1 MNQLIWT
8 ICLVASIL
16 VLAATASGGYVM
28 QKKSDSSGW
37 ISTFQAVLAGIFLA
51 VWIAVVP
58 VLVTMFQ
65 DTSVWQLYA
74 LFLSIIQTLQI
85 FTINVGA
92 DFILDTIGQA
102 PEAVSTIYSCYMT
115 LLFVSAPVLT
125 VSSVAL
131 MFSNVATRLKYLLQY
146 RRDVF
151 VFSALNEKSL
161 LLAQSIRQNH
171 KDALILFTGIHK
183 DEEASADEMHKAC
196 QGISALLFEQEITAV
211 NYSRHSGKARLTF
224 LVLGENENENVLTAL
239 KLVQQFQNRSQTDLF
254 VLSSGVEGELL
265 LSHAGNERMRV
276 RRINEVRSLVY
287 RFLYD
292 EGVRL
297 FEQAVPGQDGTKKI
311 TAAIVGLGPYG
322 TEMLKALTWFCQM
335 TGYSVELHAFDQ
347 DPAAEDKFAALCPEL
362 MSTMLNGVHIPGE
375 GEYTIQIHAGM
386 EVSTRSFAEAYMAIP
401 AVSFVFVALG
411 DDKEN
416 IVQAA
421 NIRMLSERS
430 GSKPII
436 KTILH
441 NAEEREALSSVTNYR
456 GQPYAIESINGFAAA
471 NFEEL
476 MLGSDLEKIALERHL
491 KWGKEDEFWN
501 YEYNYRSSMA
511 SAIHSKVRIL
521 CGVPGA
527 DKPED
532 QRTIAER
539 DGIEVLEHRRWNT
552 YMRSEGYVYSGSP
565 DRASRNDLG
574 KMHHDLIPFELLSEE
589 DKRKDK

>member
-1 MNQLIWT
+1 MIWT

-16 VLAATASGGYVM
+16 VLAATVVGGCVMRKKADGSGR
-28 QKKSDSSGW
+28 
-37 ISTFQAVLAGIFLA
+37 ISPFQAVLAGVFLA

-58 VLVTMFQ
+58 VLVTMFR
-65 DTSVWQLYA
+65 DTSVWQLYT

-102 PEAVSTIYSCYMT
+102 PAAVSTVYSCYMT
-115 LLFVSAPVLT
+115 LLFVAAPVLT

-131 MFSNVATRLKYLLQY
+131 MFSNVATWLKYLLQY
-146 RRDVF
+146 RSDVF
-151 VFSALNEKSL
+151 AFSALNEKSL

-171 KDALILFTGIHK
+171 KNALILFTGIRK
-183 DEEASADEMHKAC
+183 DEEASADEMHKDC
-196 QGISALLFEQEITAV
+196 QGIGALLFEQEITAV
-211 NYSRHSGKARLTF
+211 NYSLHSGKARLTF

-239 KLVQQFQNRSQTDLF
+239 KLVQQYQNRAQTDLF

-265 LSHAGNERMRV
+265 LSHAGDERMRV

-292 EGVRL
+292 EGIRL
-297 FEQAVPGQDGTKKI
+297 FEHAVPGKDGTKKI

-335 TGYSVELHAFDQ
+335 EGYSVSLHAFDQ
-347 DPAAEDKFAALCPEL
+347 APDAEDRFAALCPEL
-362 MSTMLNGVHIPGE
+362 MSDTYNAAHIQGE
-375 GEYTIQIHAGM
+375 SEYAIRIHAG
-386 EVSTRSFAEAYMAIP
+386 VDVNTRTFAEEYMAIP
-401 AVSFVFVALG
+401 DATFVFVALG
-411 DDKEN
+411 DDREN
-416 IVQAA
+416 IVAAA
-421 NIRMLSERS
+421 NIRMLSERC
-430 GSKPII
+430 GSKPLI
-436 KTILH
+436 KTLLQ
-441 NAEEREALSSVTNYR
+441 NEEESHALASATNYR
-456 GQPYAIESINGFAAA
+456 GQPYAIESINGLALA
-471 NFEEL
+471 NVEEL
-476 MLGSDLEKIALERHL
+476 MLGSELEKIALERHL

-539 DGIEVLEHRRWNT
+539 DGIEVLEHRRWNA
-552 YMRSEGYVYSGSP
+552 YMRSEGYVYSGST
-565 DRASRNDLG
+565 DRATRNDLG

>member
-1 MNQLIWT
+1 MIWT

-131 MFSNVATRLKYLLQY
+131 MFSNVATRLIYLLQY
-146 RRDVF
+146 RCDVF

-297 FEQAVPGQDGTKKI
+297 FEQAVPGRDGTKKI

-335 TGYSVELHAFDQ
+335 EGYSVSLHAFDQ
-347 DPAAEDKFAALCPEL
+347 APDAEDRFAALCPEL
-362 MSTMLNGVHIPGE
+362 MSDTYNAAHIQGE
-375 GEYTIQIHAGM
+375 SEYAIRIHAG
-386 EVSTRSFAEAYMAIP
+386 VDVNTRTFAEEYMAIP
-401 AVSFVFVALG
+401 DATFVFVALG
-411 DDKEN
+411 DDREN
-416 IVQAA
+416 IVAAA
-421 NIRMLSERS
+421 NIRMLSERC
-430 GSKPII
+430 GSKPLI
-436 KTILH
+436 KTLLQ
-441 NAEEREALSSVTNYR
+441 NEEESHALASATNYR
-456 GQPYAIESINGFAAA
+456 GQPYAIESINGLALA
-471 NFEEL
+471 NVEEL
-476 MLGSDLEKIALERHL
+476 MLGSELEKIALERHL

-539 DGIEVLEHRRWNT
+539 DGIEVLEHCRWNT

-565 DRASRNDLG
+565 DRATRNDLG
-574 KMHHDLIPFELLSEE
+574 KMHHDLIPFELLSDE

>member
-1 MNQLIWT
+1 MIWT
-8 ICLVASIL
+8 ICLVISVI
-16 VLAATASGGYVM
+16 VLASALVGCCVVR
-28 QKKSDSSGW
+28 KKAHTEQR
-37 ISTFQAVLAGIFLA
+37 ISPFQLLLTGTFLA

-58 VLVTMFQ
+58 VLVTMFRE
-65 DTSVWQLYA
+65 TPVWQVYT
-74 LFLSIIQTLQI
+74 LFLSVIQTLQV

-92 DFILDTIGQA
+92 DFILDTIGQSPA
-102 PEAVSTIYSCYMT
+102 SVSTIYSCYMT
-115 LLFVSAPVLT
+115 LLFVMAPILT

-131 MFSNVATRLKYLLQY
+131 LLSNVTTRLRLLL
-146 RRDVF
+146 RCRDDWF
-151 VFSALNEKSL
+151 VFSTLNEKSL
-161 LLAQSIRQNH
+161 LLAESIRQNH
-171 KDALILFTGIHK
+171 QRAVILF
-183 DEEASADEMHKAC
+183 ASVPAETDDADLLRKTVR
-196 QGISALLFEQEITAV
+196 SLDALLFSEEITAI
-211 NYSRHSGKARLTF
+211 NCRRHADKARLTF
-224 LVLGENENENVLTAL
+224 LVVGEDESDNVLTAL
-239 KLVQQFQNRSQTDLF
+239 KLLQQHKNSTHTDLF

-265 LSHAGNERMRV
+265 LSHAGNDHMKV

-292 EGVRL
+292 EGFRL
-297 FEQAVPGQDGTKKI
+297 FESAVPAADGTKHI
-311 TAAIVGLGPYG
+311 TAAVVGLGQYG
-322 TEMLKALTWFCQM
+322 TEMLKALSWFCQM

-362 MSTMLNGVHIPGE
+362 MSTMFNGVHIPGE

>member
-1 MNQLIWT
+1 MIWT

-16 VLAATASGGYVM
+16 VLAASAVGGYLM
-28 QKKSDSSGW
+28 RKKNDGSGR
-37 ISTFQAVLAGIFLA
+37 ISPFQAILAGAFLA

-65 DTSVWQLYA
+65 GTPVWQVYT

-92 DFILDTIGQA
+92 DFILDTISQA
-102 PEAVSTIYSCYMT
+102 PAAVSTIYSCYMT
-115 LLFVSAPVLT
+115 LMFVAAPVLT
-125 VSSVAL
+125 LSSVVL
-131 MFSNVATRLKYLLQY
+131 MLSNVAAWVKFLLHY
-146 RRDVF
+146 RDDLY
-151 VFSALNEKSL
+151 VFSTLNEKSL

-171 KDALILFTGIHK
+171 KDALILFTGVTK
-183 DEEASADEMHKAC
+183 DEEGEADELHRAC

-211 NYSRHSGKARLTF
+211 NYAWHAGDSRLTF
-224 LVLGENENENVLTAL
+224 LLMGENENENVLTAL
-239 KLVQQFQNRSQTDLF
+239 KLSQQFQNREHTDLF

-265 LSHAGNERMRV
+265 LSHAGNERVKV

-292 EGVRL
+292 EGIRL
-297 FEQAVPGQDGTKKI
+297 FEGAVQSPGGAKKI
-311 TAAIVGLGPYG
+311 TAVIVGLGQYG
-322 TEMLKALTWFCQM
+322 TEMLKALSWFCQM
-335 TGYSVELHAFDQ
+335 EGYSVELHAFDQ
-347 DPAAEDKFAALCPEL
+347 NPDAEDKFAALCPEL
-362 MSTMLNGVHIPGE
+362 MSDAYNAVRIHGE
-375 GEYTIQIHAGM
+375 SEYAIRIHAG
-386 EVSTRSFAEAYMAIP
+386 VDVNTRTFAEEYMAIP
-401 AVSFVFVALG
+401 DATFAFVSLG
-411 DDKEN
+411 DDREN
-416 IVQAA
+416 IVTAA
-421 NIRMLSERS
+421 NIRMLSERC
-430 GSKPII
+430 GSKPLI
-436 KTILH
+436 KTLLQ
-441 NAEEREALSSVTNYR
+441 NEAESEALASAANYR
-456 GQPYAIESINGFAAA
+456 GQPYAIESINGLAAA

-476 MLGSDLEKIALERHL
+476 MLGSELEKIALERHL

-511 SAIHSKVRIL
+511 SAIHSKARVL

-532 QRTIAER
+532 QRTIEER

-565 DRASRNDLG
+565 DRATRNDLG
-574 KMHHDLIPFELLSEE
+574 KMHHDLIPFEQLSEE